1 MKEIVINCTKVE
13 SMAEIHEILSHELN
27 FPDWYGKNLDALH
40 DCLTAIH
47 EQTRI
52 AFLHFPALT
61 FPAAGLLRV
70 LRDSENENSNLEI
83 SLVTN

>member
-1 MKEIVINCTKVE
+1 MKEIVINCVKIP
-13 SMAEIHEILSHELN
+13 SMGEIHDILARELN
-27 FPDWYGKNLDALH
+27 FPHWYGCNLDALH

-47 EQTRI
+47 EETKI
-52 AFLHFPALT
+52 TFLHFPDLP

-70 LRDSENENSNLEI
+70 LRDSENENEKLEI